1 MKMYIGHR
9 RRSLS
14 DPVYWVGE
22 RWTRPACD
30 HSGLM
35 PVTMVAVV
43 CQNGGAAL
51 GCIGLSGWPRS
62 WATAWVPQGGVDPML
77 LTTRPDGQDVRV
89 KGVV

>member
-1 MKMYIGHR
+1 MIYIGHR

-14 DPVYWVGE
+14 DPVCWVGE

-51 GCIGLSGWPRS
+51 GCIGLSGWPGRG
-62 WATAWVPQGGVDPML
+62 PQLGYPRWGVDPML